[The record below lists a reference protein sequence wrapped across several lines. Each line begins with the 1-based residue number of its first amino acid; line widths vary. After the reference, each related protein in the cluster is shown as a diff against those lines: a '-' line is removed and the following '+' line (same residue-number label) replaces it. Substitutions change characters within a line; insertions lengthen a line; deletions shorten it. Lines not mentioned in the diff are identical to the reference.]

1 VLLSLFAN
9 AGPLT
14 GAFEELAT
22 AIGAGI
28 VVGSFVAGI
37 ASFVSRRLRQPSEK
51 WTVTGGYFGGGL
63 ALMLLTV
70 DIVRKHFV

>member
-1 VLLSLFAN
+1 VADPFRVRLVLLSLFAN

-28 VVGSFVAGI
+28 VV
-37 ASFVSRRLRQPSEK
+37 
-51 WTVTGGYFGGGL
+51 VTGGYFGGGL